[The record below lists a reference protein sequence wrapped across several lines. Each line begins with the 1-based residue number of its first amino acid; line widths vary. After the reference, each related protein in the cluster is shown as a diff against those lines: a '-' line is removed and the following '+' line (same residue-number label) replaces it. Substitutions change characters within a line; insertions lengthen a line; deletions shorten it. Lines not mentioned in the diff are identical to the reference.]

1 MLNVQFQVCNKWRK
15 NAIVRAIFLFFP
27 FVVRSCH
34 KHSFLHASFF
44 CLAVSAKSLSVSVIP
59 LSISFRLFLI
69 SRAFLFVCPTCL
81 SPRQRLRRGRAFF
94 RFLPFHAAFGERDAP
109 WLFTLYCPRPV
120 ARFFLPVASPPRAFF
135 CQSRSYAWRYRRKA
149 CPFLSF
155 RFPFPSVF
163 PGSRELFLRYVQLA
177 YLQCSGSAG
186 AGRFFVSAR
195 FMPPCA
201 NATPLGFFYYMVA
214 PPFPSARAGSG
225 VCKKASPA
233 LALRPQRRLQ

>member
-1 MLNVQFQVCNKWRK
+1 MAKKRDCPRHFPL
-15 NAIVRAIFLFFP
+15 FP

-44 CLAVSAKSLSVSVIP
+44 CLAVSARNLTVPVIP

-81 SPRQRLRRGRAFF
+81 SPRQRLRRVRAFF

-135 CQSRSYAWRYRRKA
+135 LLVS
-149 CPFLSF
+149 FLCLAVSAKSLSVSVISLSISF
-155 RFPFPSVF
+155 RL
-163 PGSRELFLRYVQLA
+163 SRESRA
-177 YLQCSGSAG
+177 
-186 AGRFFVSAR
+186 
-195 FMPPCA
+195 
-201 NATPLGFFYYMVA
+201 
-214 PPFPSARAGSG
+214 FPSACSTCLSPMQRVRGGRALFSFPP
-225 VCKKASPA
+225 VLCRLVRTRSPLASFTIW
-233 LALRPQRRLQ
+233 LRRLSLRQERGAGFVKKPPPPLH